1 MEGHDP
7 KFDDMYA
14 AAEGNEE
21 VNRKAAAQIIVDDS
35 EGKITYEEA
44 LKIVDRNR
52 VSKTEGNPE
61 VLHSKTTIGQST
73 NGPKKTSWVFEVEE
87 KKEALGEFLREHS
100 QGGNFGVPIPEE
112 KPKP

>member
-1 MEGHDP
+1 MEGHNP

-21 VNRKAAAQIIVDDS
+21 VNRKAAAQIIVNES
-35 EGKITYEEA
+35 GGKITYEEA

-52 VSKTEGNPE
+52 VSKTESNAE

-73 NGPKKTSWVFEVEE
+73 KGPKKTNWVFEVEKE
-87 KKEALGEFLREHS
+87 GEALGEFLREHS
-100 QGGNFGVPIPEE
+100 PGGNFGMPVPEE
-112 KPKP
+112 KPKS